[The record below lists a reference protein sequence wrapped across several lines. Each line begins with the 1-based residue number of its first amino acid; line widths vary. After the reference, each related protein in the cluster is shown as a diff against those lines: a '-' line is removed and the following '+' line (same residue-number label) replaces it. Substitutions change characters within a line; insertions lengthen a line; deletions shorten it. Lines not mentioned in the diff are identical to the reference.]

1 VTTRIEISDALLAA
15 LHDHTILPGYNAKP
29 PARGSY
35 GWLVTGLPL
44 DIDDLA
50 TLALEECTGLY
61 GGAYKP
67 LPGGRKF
74 CGLAS
79 VGAFSYSYS
88 ALPEPVRIGR
98 YGSISSGLKFL
109 DSTHPTDRITTSPIT
124 YKLKTRLF
132 ERHLTPQIRAQAEG
146 FDPHGG
152 RSFPRIGHDVWIGA
166 NVTLAMGITVGH
178 GAVIAYGSVVTRD
191 VPPYAVVAGAPAV
204 VKKHRF
210 APELVARLLA
220 SRWWELDPA
229 FVFRHEFADPEKLVG
244 RIERERA
251 SIAPFAPR
259 RFDFAPWAV
268 EPAAAALV
276 GVA

>member
-1 VTTRIEISDALLAA
+1 MTRLEITDALLAA
-15 LHDHTILPGYNAKP
+15 LHEHTILPGYNAKP

-35 GWLVTGLPL
+35 GWLTSGLPL
-44 DIDDLA
+44 DFNDLDA
-50 TLALEECTGLY
+50 LALEECTGLY

-74 CGLAS
+74 CGFAS

-88 ALPEPVRIGR
+88 ALPEPVRVGR

-124 YKLKTRLF
+124 YKVKTRLF
-132 ERHLTPQIRAQAEG
+132 ERHLTPQIRAQAER
-146 FDPHGG
+146 FDAHGG
-152 RSFPRIGHDVWIGA
+152 QPFPTIGHDVWIGA

-210 APELVARLLA
+210 APELVERLVA
-220 SRWWELDPA
+220 SRWWELDPG
-229 FVFRHEFADPEKLVG
+229 FVFAHEFAEPEKLVA
-244 RIERERA
+244 RIERERG

-259 RFDFAPWAV
+259 RFDFAAYTNQNAAPAWAG
-268 EPAAAALV
+268 AA
-276 GVA
+276 